1 MGEFLK
7 FEAET
12 PERMVEFGADLAR
25 HLPDSAA
32 GPLLLFLSGEL
43 GAGKTTL
50 TRGLLQA
57 LGVSGP
63 VRSPSYTLVE
73 THAAGR
79 LTVLHVDLY
88 RLTDPDE
95 LEPLGLRD
103 AHVPGTLWV
112 VEWPEKAG
120 GALPAPTLW
129 LDLMI
134 EEAGQG
140 SVHTVR
146 QREAA
151 PAGAA
156 WLVKAMR

>member
-1 MGEFLK
+1 M
-7 FEAET
+7 A
-12 PERMVEFGADLAR
+12 EFGAELAR
-25 HLPDSAA
+25 HLPDSTA

-79 LTVLHVDLY
+79 LAVLHVDLY
-88 RLTDPDE
+88 RLADPDE

-103 AHVPGTLWV
+103 AHVPDTLWV
-112 VEWPEKAG
+112 VEWPERAG
-120 GALPAPTLW
+120 GTLPAPTLW
-129 LDLMI
+129 LDLSI
-134 EEAGQG
+134 DEATRGR
-140 SVHTVR
+140 VHTVR
-146 QREAA
+146 QRQATPVGTDWFA
-151 PAGAA
+151 Q
-156 WLVKAMR
+156 AMR

>member
-7 FEAET
+7 FEADT
-12 PERMVEFGADLAR
+12 PERMAEFGAALAR
-25 HLPDSAA
+25 HLPDSTT

-73 THAAGR
+73 THAAGP

-88 RLTDPDE
+88 RLVDPEE
-95 LEPLGLRD
+95 LEALGLRD
-103 AHVPGTLWV
+103 AHAPGTLWI
-112 VEWPEKAG
+112 VEWPERAG

-129 LDLMI
+129 LDLAI
-134 EEAGQG
+134 DEASQG
-140 SVHTVR
+140 RVHTVCLH
-146 QREAA
+146 QAV
-151 PAGAA
+151 PAGNHWFAQA
-156 WLVKAMR
+156 VR